1 MVAVLTTLVMIA
13 IIGLSFWESPLVS
26 GIGIAVFLLGLP
38 LYGVI
43 VLLRDRPGPNIVMG
57 E

>member
-38 LYGVI
+38 LYGLI
-43 VLLRDRPGPNIVMG
+43 VLLWDRPGPNTVMG